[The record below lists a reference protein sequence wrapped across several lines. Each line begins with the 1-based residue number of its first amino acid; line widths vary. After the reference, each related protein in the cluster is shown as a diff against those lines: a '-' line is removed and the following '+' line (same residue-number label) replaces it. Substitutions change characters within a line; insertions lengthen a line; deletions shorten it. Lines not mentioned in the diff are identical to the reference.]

1 MCKTMNISKKRI
13 AVNSI
18 AHTVYLHFEP
28 PKILNDL
35 NDRDLN
41 DRNTK
46 KMTASSWGRGER
58 PFFIF
63 NF

>member
-1 MCKTMNISKKRI
+1 MNISKKHI

-18 AHTVYLHFEP
+18 AHTVYSHFVT

-41 DRNTK
+41 DRIKGLKNDND
-46 KMTASSWGRGER
+46 
-58 PFFIF
+58 P
-63 NF
+63 

>member
-1 MCKTMNISKKRI
+1 MNISKKRI

-18 AHTVYLHFEP
+18 AHTVYSHFET

-41 DRNTK
+41 DRK
-46 KMTASSWGRGER
+46 RPLSS
-58 PFFIF
+58 
-63 NF
+63 